1 MKETDELSK
10 QAIVTKSG
18 KQIILHNDLEK
29 VFSVNQ
35 TELVSP
41 LLNRETPQEFRN
53 QIYLTSPGDLAFRPP
68 YSPMFYGVSFSPLKS
83 GGVSFYETFS
93 KNSKTPR
100 PPITANPAQMPSKTV
115 SKFEG
120 IIPDLLENF
129 DRESLVPNPNNLIKP
144 QSVVQTISTEP
155 QAERSKSQK
164 STLVAASIFEHALD
178 KPTGIDSNNPSEN
191 IVLAESAKAEYE
203 VSKYG
208 NNLIRLKGLFTVL
221 NKIFNHRTIF
231 LEEYAALSPFEEDL
245 VNSVL
250 QRKFLK
256 KLRPRDFDLAREKK
270 VELINE
276 IINTKSHK
284 RPEECYK
291 FVLTRVIK
299 HLKKFL
305 KSLGTGTK
313 DIEAYFYEYY
323 FEETAKQ
330 IGLPLSEF
338 HYPLTGD
345 KGKFKLNSK
354 YFDRIFKSEA
364 FIDRLRLYMNGLLE
378 RDYRIEI
385 AKKLDSLLQ
394 RWDQS
399 LTGAGPKTESVENSI
414 KEYLLKNKRC
424 KLPWTIN
431 EVYESIER
439 FKNLLKTFKISCE
452 LIRHPQTLQHD
463 GLLL

>member
-1 MKETDELSK
+1 MKENDELNK

-18 KQIILHNDLEK
+18 KQIMLHNDLER

-35 TELVSP
+35 ADLVSP
-41 LLNRETPQEFRN
+41 LLNRETPQDFRN
-53 QIYLTSPGDLAFRPP
+53 QFYLTSPGDLGFRPP
-68 YSPMFYGVSFSPLKS
+68 YSPMFYGVSFSPLKA

-100 PPITANPAQMPSKTV
+100 PMMPVNPAQMPARAV

-120 IIPDLLENF
+120 IIPDLLEPF
-129 DRESLVPNPNNLIKP
+129 DREPLAPNPNSLIK
-144 QSVVQTISTEP
+144 QSNLASTVPNEL
-155 QAERSKSQK
+155 QAERPKSQNI
-164 STLVAASIFEHALD
+164 TPVFTNGPEHVLD
-178 KPTGIDSNNPSEN
+178 KTTSNFSGNLPEN
-191 IVLAESAKAEYE
+191 IVLVETTKSEHDI
-203 VSKYG
+203 SKYG
-208 NNLIRLKGLFTVL
+208 NNLVRLKGLFKVL
-221 NKIFNHRTIF
+221 NKIFNHRAIL
-231 LEEYAALSPFEEDL
+231 LEEYTVLSSFEEEL

-256 KLRPRDFDLAREKK
+256 KLRPRDFDLEGDKK

-305 KSLGTGTK
+305 KNLGTGTK

-323 FEETAKQ
+323 FEDTAKQ
-330 IGLPLSEF
+330 LGLPLSDF

-364 FIDRLRLYMNGLLE
+364 FLDRLKLYMNGLLE

-399 LTGAGPKTESVENSI
+399 LTEAGLKTEPIENSI

-431 EVYESIER
+431 EVFESIER
-439 FKNLLKTFKISCE
+439 FKNLLKTFKISMEPIRQPQPAQPE
-452 LIRHPQTLQHD
+452 LR
-463 GLLL
+463 LL

>member
-1 MKETDELSK
+1 MKENDELSK
-10 QAIVTKSG
+10 KAIVTKSG
-18 KQIILHNDLEK
+18 KQIMLHNDLER

-41 LLNRETPQEFRN
+41 FLNKETPQDFRN
-53 QIYLTSPGDLAFRPP
+53 QIYLTSPGDLGLRAP
-68 YSPMFYGVSFSPLKS
+68 YSPMFYGVSYSPMKV
-83 GGVSFYETFS
+83 GGVSFYDTFS

-100 PPITANPAQMPSKTV
+100 PLVPANPVPVPSRGV

-120 IIPDLLENF
+120 VIPDLLDPF
-129 DRESLVPNPNNLIKP
+129 DREPLAPNPNSINKQSNAALIAP
-144 QSVVQTISTEP
+144 HELQT
-155 QAERSKSQK
+155 
-164 STLVAASIFEHALD
+164 STLQLANYSLAVSNDIQ
-178 KPTGIDSNNPSEN
+178 PTFNEPSSNNFDSPSEN
-191 IVLAESAKAEYE
+191 IALADSIKTDTDI
-203 VSKYG
+203 SKYG
-208 NNLIRLKGLFTVL
+208 NNLGRLKGLYKVL
-221 NKIFNHRTIF
+221 NKIFNHRAIL
-231 LEEYAALSPFEEDL
+231 LEEYVTLNPFEEDL

-256 KLRPRDFDLAREKK
+256 KLRPRDLDLEGEKK
-270 VELINE
+270 IDLINE

-299 HLKKFL
+299 HLKKYL
-305 KSLGTGTK
+305 KGLGTETK
-313 DIEAYFYEYY
+313 DLEAFFYEYY
-323 FEETAKQ
+323 FRDTSLQ
-330 IGLPLSEF
+330 LGLPLNDF

-345 KGKFKLNSK
+345 KSKFKLNSK
-354 YFDRIFKSEA
+354 YFDRIFKSHA
-364 FIDRLRLYMNGLLE
+364 FLDRLKIYMNGLLE

-399 LTGAGPKTESVENSI
+399 LIEAGSKTEAVENSI
-414 KEYLLKNKRC
+414 REYLLKNKRC

-439 FKNLLKTFKISCE
+439 FKNLLKTFKIPTE
-452 LIRHPQTLQHD
+452 VPLPPQKL
-463 GLLL
+463 GPNSVLF